1 MLDKIKL
8 LLSIVDDTNDDLL
21 NTLIAMCKEEA
32 YIYCNLQEYDKKLDN
47 IVASMVVEKYNRMGS
62 EGAISQSASGIS
74 ASYDS
79 FYSDKVVRMI
89 KRDTIQRVILHPQPD
104 GQGGSAPIAEF
115 KEIITVAVS
124 IISSVAVSTANGMKE
139 ESQISVVSNIKLD
152 EYVNAR
158 YEFSGKMYKVMRQV
172 KRGSEYFSILTEMAD

>member
-1 MLDKIKL
+1 
-8 LLSIVDDTNDDLL
+8 
-21 NTLIAMCKEEA
+21 
-32 YIYCNLQEYDKKLDN
+32 
-47 IVASMVVEKYNRMGS
+47 
-62 EGAISQSASGIS
+62 
-74 ASYDS
+74 
-79 FYSDKVVRMI
+79 MI

-139 ESQISVVSNIKLD
+139 ENQISVVSNIKLD